1 MIGQTISHYR
11 ILQKLGGG
19 GMGVVYEAQDLTL
32 GRRVALKFL
41 PEQLASDPQALERFQ
56 REARAASALNH
67 PNICTIHEIGCQDGR
82 HFMVM
87 ELLEG
92 STLKAMITGHALELE
107 PMLELAIE
115 ISDALD
121 AAHAE
126 GIIHRDIKP
135 ANIFVT
141 RRGHAKVLDF
151 GLAKVSAQRKTATD
165 AVAVNI
171 TAATAVQE
179 EYLTSPGTAVGTVAY
194 MSPEQVRGKELDA
207 RTDLFS
213 LGAVLYEMAT
223 GAVPFRGDTS
233 GVIFDAILN
242 REPTPPVRL
251 NPDLPPELE
260 RIITRS
266 LEKDRDL
273 RYQTAGEIR
282 AELKRLKRDTSSG
295 RVRVAPAAQTGTDSA
310 PPPSSAAVPVT
321 KPRRKLGLVVAAAL
335 VVLALAAGA
344 AYKLATRPRGFNLQN
359 MKIVQVTDSGKAA
372 RVAISGDGR
381 YVVYVLREGEKQ
393 SLWVRQVATGSDVQ
407 VLAPDVVQYQG
418 LALSPDGNYVYMS
431 RSDKTT
437 VNFNY
442 LYVMPVLGGT
452 PKQIL
457 RDVDTAPAWSPDGK
471 KFAFL
476 RGDPSHSQMF
486 VLTANSDGSGE
497 SVVAKR
503 PALINFPAP
512 LSWSPDGKW
521 LALSLQLLEQGGASR
536 FAVELI
542 SPVNGEVRDLYV
554 TELPLLGVRW
564 LPDASGVLVNRL
576 DPASSKQQI
585 YFVSYPDG
593 KLSRFTNDLTSYD
606 GFSLDLTQDGRS
618 LAAVQTTAQS
628 QLWLVPEAGADSAK
642 QITSGGEELTNAVT
656 WGDNTHVLGTTSRG
670 TLVSIGTD
678 GRPNTLISGG
688 APVVLV
694 RGCRDRNQVL
704 LDRSEAGTDRVY
716 RSDPDG
722 SNLQAVGPGFLQGCS
737 PDASWYL
744 YVDASDK
751 LFRAP
756 LSGGTGHALTEAGAA
771 AGTDISAD
779 GKLILYRY
787 QELVNGV
794 FGLFAGVI
802 GSDDGVRTKSFRLP
816 IGAGGLR
823 WSPDG
828 RSFQYGLTRDGAGNI
843 WEQPIAGGPARQITH
858 FPPGE
863 DIGGF
868 EWSKDGKQL
877 AVVRGHI
884 NSNVIVISDFR

>member
-1 MIGQTISHYR
+1 
-11 ILQKLGGG
+11 
-19 GMGVVYEAQDLTL
+19 
-32 GRRVALKFL
+32 
-41 PEQLASDPQALERFQ
+41 
-56 REARAASALNH
+56 
-67 PNICTIHEIGCQDGR
+67 
-82 HFMVM
+82 
-87 ELLEG
+87 
-92 STLKAMITGHALELE
+92 
-107 PMLELAIE
+107 
-115 ISDALD
+115 
-121 AAHAE
+121 
-126 GIIHRDIKP
+126 
-135 ANIFVT
+135 
-141 RRGHAKVLDF
+141 
-151 GLAKVSAQRKTATD
+151 
-165 AVAVNI
+165 
-171 TAATAVQE
+171 
-179 EYLTSPGTAVGTVAY
+179 
-194 MSPEQVRGKELDA
+194 
-207 RTDLFS
+207 
-213 LGAVLYEMAT
+213 
-223 GAVPFRGDTS
+223 
-233 GVIFDAILN
+233 
-242 REPTPPVRL
+242 
-251 NPDLPPELE
+251 
-260 RIITRS
+260 
-266 LEKDRDL
+266 
-273 RYQTAGEIR
+273 
-282 AELKRLKRDTSSG
+282 
-295 RVRVAPAAQTGTDSA
+295 
-310 PPPSSAAVPVT
+310 
-321 KPRRKLGLVVAAAL
+321 
-335 VVLALAAGA
+335 
-344 AYKLATRPRGFNLQN
+344 
-359 MKIVQVTDSGKAA
+359 
-372 RVAISGDGR
+372 
-381 YVVYVLREGEKQ
+381 EGEKQ

-471 KFAFL
+471 RFAFL

-521 LALSLQLLEQGGASR
+521 LALSLQLLDKGGASR

-542 SPVNGEVRDLYV
+542 SPANGEVRDLYV

-564 LPDASGVLVNRL
+564 LPDGSGVLVNRL

-628 QLWLVPEAGADSAK
+628 HLWLVPEAGSESAK
-642 QITSGGEELTNAVT
+642 QVTSGDVELTNAVT
-656 WGDNTHVLGTTSRG
+656 WADNTHLLGTTSRG

-678 GRPNTLISGG
+678 GGANTLISGG
-688 APVVLV
+688 APVLIV

-704 LDRSEAGTDRVY
+704 LDRFEGGTDRVY

-756 LSGGTGHALTEAGAA
+756 LSGGTAHALTEAGAA

-779 GKLILYRY
+779 GKLVLYRY

-802 GSDDGVRTKSFRLP
+802 RSDDGVRTKSFRLP

-828 RSFQYGLTRDGAGNI
+828 KSFQYGLTRDGAGNL
-843 WEQPIAGGPARQITH
+843 WEQPISGGAARQITH

-877 AVVRGHI
+877 AVVRGHV

>member
-1 MIGQTISHYR
+1 MIDQTISHYR

-67 PNICTIHEIGCQDGR
+67 PNICTIHEIGCEDGR

-126 GIIHRDIKP
+126 SIIHRDIKP

-151 GLAKVSAQRKTATD
+151 GLAKVSGQRKAAND

-233 GVIFDAILN
+233 GVIFDGILN

-273 RYQTAGEIR
+273 RYQTAAEIR

-295 RVRVAPAAQTGTDSA
+295 RVRVAPAPQTGSEST
-310 PPPSSAAVPVT
+310 PPSSAAVAVT
-321 KPRRKLGLVVAAAL
+321 RPRRKLGLVIAAAL
-335 VVLALAAGA
+335 VVVALAAAA

-359 MKIVQVTDSGKAA
+359 MKIVQVTDSGKAT

-381 YVVYVLREGEKQ
+381 YVVYVLRDGEKQ

-486 VLTANSDGSGE
+486 VLTANSDGTGE

-521 LALSLQLLEQGGASR
+521 LALSLQLLQQGGASR

-542 SPVNGEVRDLYV
+542 SPANGEVRDLYV
-554 TELPLLGVRW
+554 SDLPLLGVRW
-564 LPDASGVLVNRL
+564 LPDGSGVLVNRL
-576 DPASSKQQI
+576 DPASSRQQI
-585 YFVSYPDG
+585 YFVSYPEG

-618 LAAVQTTAQS
+618 LAAVQTRAQS
-628 QLWLVPEAGADSAK
+628 QLWLVPEAGGESAK
-642 QITSGGEELTNAVT
+642 QVTSGDVELTNAVT

-678 GRPNTLISGG
+678 GRANTLISGG
-688 APVVLV
+688 APVLIV
-694 RGCRDRNQVL
+694 RGCRDGNQVL
-704 LDRSEAGTDRVY
+704 LDRFEAGTDRVY

-756 LSGGTGHALTEAGAA
+756 LSGGAGHALTEAGAA
-771 AGTDISAD
+771 SGTDISAD
-779 GKLILYRY
+779 GKLVLYRY

-794 FGLFAGVI
+794 FALFAGVMR
-802 GSDDGVRTKSFRLP
+802 SDDGVRTKSFRLP

-828 RSFQYGLTRDGAGNI
+828 KSFQYGLTRDGAGNL
-843 WEQPIAGGPARQITH
+843 WEQPIAGGAARLITH

-877 AVVRGHI
+877 AVVRGHV

>member
-11 ILQKLGGG
+11 ILEKLGGG
-19 GMGVVYEAQDLTL
+19 GMGVVYKAEDIKL
-32 GRRVALKFL
+32 GRFVALKFL
-41 PEQLASDPQALERFQ
+41 PEGLAKDHQALERLQ
-56 REARAASALNH
+56 REARAASALDH
-67 PNICTIHEIGCQDGR
+67 PNICTIYEIGEDQEQL
-82 HFMVM
+82 FIAMQF
-87 ELLEG
+87 LEG
-92 STLKAMITGHALELE
+92 ETLKHRISAKGFKLDAV
-107 PMLELAIE
+107 LELAIE
-115 ISDALD
+115 ISDGLD
-121 AAHAE
+121 AAHSK

-135 ANIFVT
+135 ANIFIT
-141 RRGHAKVLDF
+141 QRGQAKILDF
-151 GLAKVSAQRKTATD
+151 GLAKVVAERQTIAEGVGASATMGAS
-165 AVAVNI
+165 
-171 TAATAVQE
+171 E
-179 EYLTSPGTAVGTVAY
+179 ELLTSPGTAVGTVAY
-194 MSPEQVRGKELDA
+194 MSPEQARGEELDA

-213 LGAVLYEMAT
+213 FGVVLYELST
-223 GAVPFRGDTS
+223 GRQAFPGNTS
-233 GVIFDAILN
+233 GVIFDGILN
-242 REPTPPVRL
+242 REPTPAVRL

-260 RIITRS
+260 RIITRA

-273 RYQTAGEIR
+273 RYQTAAEIR
-282 AELKRLKRDTSSG
+282 AELKRLRRDTSSG
-295 RVRVAPAAQTGTDSA
+295 RVRVAPAAQTGADSA
-310 PPPSSAAVPVT
+310 AVPASAAVPVT
-321 KPRRKLGLVVAAAL
+321 RPRRKLGLVIAGGIA
-335 VVLALAAGA
+335 VLAIAAGA
-344 AYKLATRPRGFNLQN
+344 AYKLMTRPRGFNLQN
-359 MKIVQVTDSGKAA
+359 MKIVQVTDSGKATK
-372 RVAISGDGR
+372 VAISGDGR

-407 VLAPDVVQYQG
+407 VLAPDVVEYQG
-418 LALSPDGNYVYMS
+418 LALSPDGNYIYMS

-457 RDVDTAPAWSPDGK
+457 RDVDTPPAWSPDGK

-476 RGDPSHSQMF
+476 RGDPSNSQMF
-486 VLTANSDGSGE
+486 VLTANIDGSGE
-497 SVVAKR
+497 KIVGKR
-503 PALINFPAP
+503 PAIVGFPPP

-521 LALSLQLLEQGGASR
+521 LALSLQRLEHGGASR
-536 FAVELI
+536 FVVELI
-542 SPVNGEVRDLYV
+542 SPATGDVRDLYISE
-554 TELPLLGVRW
+554 TPLLGVRW
-564 LPDASGVLVNRL
+564 LPDGSGVLVNRL

-585 YFVSYPDG
+585 YFVSYPEG

-618 LAAVQTTAQS
+618 LAAVQTTAQAH
-628 QLWLVPEAGADSAK
+628 LWLLPEAGADSGK
-642 QITSGGEELTNAVT
+642 QLTSGDEELTNAVT
-656 WGDNTHVLGTTSRG
+656 WGDTTHVLGTNSRG
-670 TLVSIGTD
+670 ALISVGTD
-678 GRPNTLISGG
+678 GRANTLISGG
-688 APVVLV
+688 APVLLV
-694 RGCRDRNQVL
+694 RSCRDRNQVL
-704 LDRSEAGTDRVY
+704 LDRFEGGTDRVY

-751 LFRAP
+751 LVRAP

-802 GSDDGVRTKSFRLP
+802 RSDDGVRTKSFRLP
-816 IGAGGLR
+816 IGVNGVR

-828 RSFQYGLTRDGAGNI
+828 RSFQYGLTRDGAGNL

-877 AVVRGHI
+877 AVVRGHV

>member
-41 PEQLASDPQALERFQ
+41 PEQLAGDPQALERFQ

-67 PNICTIHEIGCQDGR
+67 PNICTIHEIGCEEGR

-107 PMLELAIE
+107 PMLELAIQ

-121 AAHAE
+121 AAHVE

-135 ANIFVT
+135 ANLFVT
-141 RRGHAKVLDF
+141 RRGNAKILDF
-151 GLAKVSAQRKTATD
+151 GLAKVSAQRKTAAD
-165 AVAVNI
+165 AVAVNV
-171 TAATAVQE
+171 TAATAVRE

-233 GVIFDAILN
+233 GVIFDSILN

-260 RIITRS
+260 RIITRA

-273 RYQTAGEIR
+273 RYQTAAEIR

-295 RVRVAPAAQTGTDSA
+295 RVQAVPTIQAAPDVAR
-310 PPPSSAAVPVT
+310 PSSAVT
-321 KPRRKLGLVVAAAL
+321 PTVKPSRGMWLVFALGVL
-335 VVLALAAGA
+335 VLAIAAVA
-344 AYKLATRPRGFNLQN
+344 AYKLLTRPRGFNLQN
-359 MKIVQVTDSGKAA
+359 MKIAQVTDSGKAS

-381 YVVYVLREGEKQ
+381 YVVYVLRQGEKQ

-457 RDVDTAPAWSPDGK
+457 RDVDTPPAWSPDGK

-476 RGDPSHSQMF
+476 RGDPNHSQMI
-486 VLTANSDGSGE
+486 VVTANGDGTGE

-521 LALSLQLLEQGGASR
+521 LALSLQRLEHGGASR
-536 FAVELI
+536 FVIELI
-542 SPVNGEVRDLYV
+542 PPTTGDTRDLYISD
-554 TELPLLGVRW
+554 TPLLGVRW
-564 LPDASGVLVNRL
+564 LPDGSGVLVNRL
-576 DPASSKQQI
+576 DPASSRQQI
-585 YFVSYPDG
+585 YFVSYPEG
-593 KLSRFTNDLTSYD
+593 NLSRFTNDLTSYD

-628 QLWLVPEAGADSAK
+628 HLWLLPEAGADSGK
-642 QITSGGEELTNAVT
+642 QLTSGDEELTNAVT
-656 WGDNTHVLGTTSRG
+656 WGDNTHVLGTNSRG
-670 TLVSIGTD
+670 ALVSVGAD
-678 GRPNTLISGG
+678 GRANTLISGG
-688 APVVLV
+688 APVLFV
-694 RGCRDRNQVL
+694 RGCRDRNQIL
-704 LDRSEAGTDRVY
+704 IDRFEGGTDRVY
-716 RSDPDG
+716 RCDPDG
-722 SNLQAVGPGFLQGCS
+722 SNLQAVGLGFLQGCS
-737 PDASWYL
+737 PDASWYT

-756 LSGGTGHALTEAGAA
+756 LSGGTGRALTEAGAA

-794 FGLFAGVI
+794 FALFAGVI
-802 GSDDGVRTKSFRLP
+802 RSDDGVRTKSFRLP
-816 IGAGGLR
+816 IGTGGVR

-828 RSFQYGLTRDGAGNI
+828 KSFQYGLTREGAGNI
-843 WEQPIAGGPARQITH
+843 WEQPLAGGPARQITH

-877 AVVRGHI
+877 AVVRGHV